1 MSSNSG
7 YDTSFSQNY
16 HSFTQV
22 KRPPRIEQYE
32 TVLYDA
38 NLNPM
43 GIPAS
48 VKQSIANN
56 IGSIIK
62 YPDIYY
68 TNLRNAIAEYAGTE
82 LSRIFIG
89 NGSPDLLR
97 LFAALIKPKKTLLI
111 SPCSTEYGKVMKIY
125 GSEVEYFDLS
135 EEEDYV
141 LNVSELAAHLTD
153 DTDLLIIGNPNNPTS
168 KRITRDDLRFLA
180 GECKKKNV
188 FLLVDEMYVEFLDD
202 YEEVT
207 AVPLTDEFDNLAVL
221 RSVSKFF
228 GVPGLRFAYSI
239 LNNQEL
245 QEIIDVITTRNNIAT
260 LSAIAGV
267 DMFKDKNY
275 IESSRSTIHTERSLV
290 YLAMAPCRTIKLF
303 KPDANFMLLKI
314 LKDDLTSSQVAEH
327 CSHRGIM
334 IRRCDDFR
342 GLGNKYIR
350 FCFMN
355 PKQND
360 LMVNTI
366 LEIV

>member
-1 MSSNSG
+1 MNSMNPMNSG
-7 YDTSFSQNY
+7 
-16 HSFTQV
+16 
-22 KRPPRIEQYE
+22 PLRIGQYE

-38 NLNPM
+38 NLNPL

-62 YPDIYY
+62 YPDLYY
-68 TNLRNAIAEYAGTE
+68 ANLKTAISDYAGTSLE
-82 LSRIFIG
+82 RIIMG

-97 LFAALIKPKKTLLI
+97 LFAALLTPKKALI
-111 SPCSTEYGKVMKIY
+111 PFPCSTEYGKVMKAY
-125 GSEVEYFDLS
+125 GCEVVDYALD
-135 EEEDYV
+135 EEKDY
-141 LNVSELAAHLTD
+141 ELD
-153 DTDLLIIGNPNNPTS
+153 VTDLIQKLDSSLDLVIIGNPNNPTS
-168 KRITRDDLRFLA
+168 KRITREDIASLA
-180 GECKKKNV
+180 EACKMLDI

-207 AVPLTDEFDNLAVL
+207 AVPLTDEFTNLAVL

-228 GVPGLRFAYSI
+228 AVPGLRFAYAVM
-239 LNNQEL
+239 NNDEL
-245 QEIIDVITTRNNIAT
+245 AQIIDLTTTKNNIAT

-267 DMFKDKNY
+267 DMFKDTKY
-275 IESSRSTIHTERSLV
+275 IEESRSMVHTERSLV
-290 YLAMAPCRTIKLF
+290 YLAMKPCRTIRLF
-303 KPDANFMLLKI
+303 KPDANFMLVKLLKE
-314 LKDDLTSSQVAEH
+314 DLTSSQVAEH
-327 CSHRGIM
+327 CSLRGIM
-334 IRRCDDFR
+334 LRRCDDMK

>member
-1 MSSNSG
+1 MNSN
-7 YDTSFSQNY
+7 QL
-16 HSFTQV
+16 
-22 KRPPRIEQYE
+22 RIDQYE

-38 NLNPM
+38 NLNPL

-62 YPDIYY
+62 YPDVYY
-68 TNLRNAIAEYAGTE
+68 ANLKIAISDYAGTSLE
-82 LSRIFIG
+82 RIIMG

-97 LFAALIKPKKTLLI
+97 LFAALLTPKKAMILVP
-111 SPCSTEYGKVMKIY
+111 SSTEYEKVMTAY
-125 GSEVEYFDLS
+125 GCEIV
-135 EEEDYV
+135 DYV
-141 LNVSELAAHLTD
+141 LDEELEYELD
-153 DTDLLIIGNPNNPTS
+153 VMDLISKLDSSLDLLILGNPNNPTS
-168 KRITRDDLRFLA
+168 KRIRREDVEAILEA
-180 GECKKKNV
+180 CKALDI

-207 AVPLTDEFDNLAVL
+207 SVPLTDKYSNLAVL

-228 GVPGLRFAYSI
+228 AVPGLRFAYAVM
-239 LNNQEL
+239 NNEEL
-245 QEIIDVITTRNNIAT
+245 SQIIDLTTTKNNIAT

-267 DMFKDKNY
+267 DMFKDRKY
-275 IESSRSTIHTERSLV
+275 FEESRSVIHTERSLV
-290 YLAMAPCRTIKLF
+290 YLAMKPCRTIQLF
-303 KPDANFMLLKI
+303 KPEANFMLMKL

-327 CSHRGIM
+327 CSLRGI
-334 IRRCDDFR
+334 ILRRCDDIR
-342 GLGNKYIR
+342 GLSNKYLR

>member
-1 MSSNSG
+1 MSPN
-7 YDTSFSQNY
+7 QL
-16 HSFTQV
+16 
-22 KRPPRIEQYE
+22 RIEQYE

-38 NLNPM
+38 NLNPL
-43 GIPAS
+43 GIPVS

-56 IGSIIK
+56 ISSIIK

-68 TNLRNAIAEYAGTE
+68 ANLKTAIADYAGTTLE
-82 LSRIFIG
+82 RIIMG

-97 LFAALIKPKKTLLI
+97 LFAALLTPKKALI
-111 SPCSTEYGKVMKIY
+111 LVPSSTEYEKVMTTY
-125 GSEVEYFDLS
+125 GCETVFYNLDEEKEYELDVMDLIQKLDS
-135 EEEDYV
+135 S
-141 LNVSELAAHLTD
+141 L
-153 DTDLLIIGNPNNPTS
+153 DLVILGNPNNPTS
-168 KRITRDDLRFLA
+168 KRITRDEVAQLA
-180 GECKKKNV
+180 EACKTLDI

-207 AVPLTDEFDNLAVL
+207 AVPLTDEFTNLAVL

-228 GVPGLRFAYSI
+228 AVPGLRFAYAI
-239 LNNQEL
+239 MNNEEL
-245 QEIIDVITTRNNIAT
+245 AHIIDLTTTKNNIAT

-267 DMFKDKNY
+267 DMFKDTKY
-275 IESSRSTIHTERSLV
+275 IEDSRSTVHTERSLV

-303 KPDANFMLLKI
+303 KPQANFMLMKI
-314 LKDDLTSSQVAEH
+314 LKDDLNSSMVAEH
-327 CSHRGIM
+327 CSLRGIM
-334 IRRCDDFR
+334 IRRCDDIR
-342 GLGNKYIR
+342 GLSNKYIR

>member
-1 MSSNSG
+1 MSPN
-7 YDTSFSQNY
+7 QL
-16 HSFTQV
+16 
-22 KRPPRIEQYE
+22 RIEQYE

-38 NLNPM
+38 NLNPL

-68 TNLRNAIAEYAGTE
+68 ANLKTAIADYAGTTLE
-82 LSRIFIG
+82 RIFMG

-97 LFAALIKPKKTLLI
+97 LFAALLTPSKAMILVPSSSEYEKVLTAYGCEPVFYELDEEQDFELDPMDLIKQLDSSL
-111 SPCSTEYGKVMKIY
+111 
-125 GSEVEYFDLS
+125 
-135 EEEDYV
+135 
-141 LNVSELAAHLTD
+141 
-153 DTDLLIIGNPNNPTS
+153 DLLILGNPNNPTS
-168 KRITRDDLRFLA
+168 KMISREDVASIA
-180 GECKKKNV
+180 EACKALDI

-207 AVPLTDEFDNLAVL
+207 AVPLTDEFENLAVL

-228 GVPGLRFAYSI
+228 AVPGLRFAYAVM
-239 LNNQEL
+239 NNKEL
-245 QEIIDVITTRNNIAT
+245 DQIIDLTTTKNNIAT

-267 DMFKDKNY
+267 DMFKDAKY
-275 IESSRSTIHTERSLV
+275 IEESRSTIHTERSLV
-290 YLAMAPCRTIKLF
+290 YLAMAPCRTIKLY
-303 KPDANFMLLKI
+303 KPSANFMLMKL

-327 CSHRGIM
+327 CSLRGIM
-334 IRRCDDFR
+334 IRKCDDIR
-342 GLGNKYIR
+342 GLSNKYIR

>member
-1 MSSNSG
+1 MSPN
-7 YDTSFSQNY
+7 QL
-16 HSFTQV
+16 
-22 KRPPRIEQYE
+22 RIEQYE

-38 NLNPM
+38 NLNPL
-43 GIPAS
+43 GIPVS

-68 TNLRNAIAEYAGTE
+68 ANLKTAIADYAHTTLE
-82 LSRIFIG
+82 RIIMG

-97 LFAALIKPKKTLLI
+97 LFAALLTPKKAMLLVP
-111 SPCSTEYGKVMKIY
+111 SSTEYEKVITAY
-125 GSEVEYFDLS
+125 GCEPVFYELDEEKEYELDVEDLIS
-135 EEEDYV
+135 
-141 LNVSELAAHLTD
+141 HLD
-153 DTDLLIIGNPNNPTS
+153 SSLDLLILGNPNNPTS
-168 KRITRDDLRFLA
+168 KRILREDVA
-180 GECKKKNV
+180 AIAEACKKQDI

-207 AVPLTDEFDNLAVL
+207 AVPLTEDFENLAVL

-228 GVPGLRFAYSI
+228 AVPGLRFAYAVM
-239 LNNQEL
+239 NNEEL
-245 QEIIDVITTRNNIAT
+245 AQIIDLTTTKNNIAT
-260 LSAIAGV
+260 LSAIAGI
-267 DMFKDKNY
+267 DMFKDQKY
-275 IESSRSTIHTERSLV
+275 IEESRSTIHTERSLV

-303 KPDANFMLLKI
+303 KPSANFMLMKI
-314 LKDDLTSSQVAEH
+314 LSDELTSSKVAEH
-327 CSHRGIM
+327 CALRGIM
-334 IRRCDDFR
+334 LRKCDDIR
-342 GLGNKYIR
+342 GLSNKYIR

>member
-1 MSSNSG
+1 MSPN
-7 YDTSFSQNY
+7 QL
-16 HSFTQV
+16 
-22 KRPPRIEQYE
+22 RIEQYE

-38 NLNPM
+38 NLNPL
-43 GIPAS
+43 GIPVS

-56 IGSIIK
+56 ISSIIK

-68 TNLRNAIAEYAGTE
+68 ANLKTAIADYAGTTLE
-82 LSRIFIG
+82 RIIMG

-97 LFAALIKPKKTLLI
+97 LFAALLTPKKALI
-111 SPCSTEYGKVMKIY
+111 LVPSNTEYEKVMTAY
-125 GSEVEYFDLS
+125 GCETVFYNLDEEKEYELDVMDLIQKLDS
-135 EEEDYV
+135 S
-141 LNVSELAAHLTD
+141 L
-153 DTDLLIIGNPNNPTS
+153 DLVILGNPNNPTS
-168 KRITRDDLRFLA
+168 KRITRDEVAQLA
-180 GECKKKNV
+180 EACKTLDI

-207 AVPLTDEFDNLAVL
+207 AVPLTDEFTNLAVL

-228 GVPGLRFAYSI
+228 AVPGLRFAYAI
-239 LNNQEL
+239 MNNEEL
-245 QEIIDVITTRNNIAT
+245 AHIIDLTTTKNNIAT

-267 DMFKDKNY
+267 DMFKDTKY
-275 IESSRSTIHTERSLV
+275 IEDSRSTVHTERSLV

-303 KPDANFMLLKI
+303 KPQANFMLMKI
-314 LKDDLTSSQVAEH
+314 LKDDLNSSMVAEH
-327 CSHRGIM
+327 CSLRGIM
-334 IRRCDDFR
+334 IRRCDDIR
-342 GLGNKYIR
+342 GLSNKYIR